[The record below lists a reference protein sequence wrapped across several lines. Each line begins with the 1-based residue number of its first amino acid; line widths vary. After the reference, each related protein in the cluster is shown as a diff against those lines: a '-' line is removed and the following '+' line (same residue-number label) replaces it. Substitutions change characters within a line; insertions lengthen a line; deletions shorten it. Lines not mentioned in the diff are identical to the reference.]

1 MGRDSDK
8 AHTPKNGVSR
18 RSILKGIGL
27 GGGAVA
33 AGALPA
39 FPQVS
44 AGPKVQGPE
53 AVPISLNVNGKDYK
67 ANVEPRATLLN
78 TLRNQLDLTGTK
90 LVCDRGSCG
99 ACTVHLDGKPVCSCL
114 TLALDAQGRKITTI
128 EGLAKG
134 DQLDPVQAAFIEKDA
149 LQCGFCTPGMIMSVR
164 ALLNR
169 TPSPSLAQVKHAVVG
184 NLCRCG
190 TYPRVF
196 EAALSAA
203 QQMPARPAAARKGA

>member
-1 MGRDSDK
+1 M
-8 AHTPKNGVSR
+8 AHKNGVSR

-33 AGALPA
+33 ASVLPA
-39 FPQVS
+39 FPQA
-44 AGPKVQGPE
+44 AGAAKVQGPD
-53 AVPISLNVNGKDYK
+53 AVPVTLNINGKPYQTK
-67 ANVEPRATLLN
+67 VEPRTTLLN

-90 LVCDRGSCG
+90 VVCDRGSCG

-114 TLALDAQGRKITTI
+114 TLALDAQGKKITTI
-128 EGLAKG
+128 EGLAKDG
-134 DQLDPVQAAFIEKDA
+134 HLDPVQAAFIEKDA

-169 TPSPSLAQVKHAVVG
+169 TPSPSLSQVKQAVAG

-196 EAALSAA
+196 EAAI
-203 QQMPARPAAARKGA
+203 AAAKVRA

>member
-1 MGRDSDK
+1 V
-8 AHTPKNGVSR
+8 P
-18 RSILKGIGL
+18 
-27 GGGAVA
+27 VA
-33 AGALPA
+33 
-39 FPQVS
+39 
-44 AGPKVQGPE
+44 
-53 AVPISLNVNGKDYK
+53 LNINGKDYK

-99 ACTVHLDGKPVCSCL
+99 ACTVFLDGKPVCSCL
-114 TLALDAQGRKITTI
+114 TLALDVQGKKITTI

-169 TPSPSLAQVKHAVVG
+169 TPSPSLAQVKYAVAG

-196 EAALSAA
+196 EAALAAA
-203 QQMPARPAAARKGA
+203 QSAPARKGA

>member
-8 AHTPKNGVSR
+8 AHPKNGVSR

-27 GGGAVA
+27 GSGAVA
-33 AGALPA
+33 ASALPA
-39 FPQVS
+39 FPQV
-44 AGPKVQGPE
+44 AGGPKVQGPA
-53 AVPISLNVNGKDYK
+53 AVPIALNINGKDYK
-67 ANVEPRATLLN
+67 TNVEPRSTLLN

-114 TLALDAQGRKITTI
+114 TLALDAQGKKITTI

-169 TPSPSLAQVKHAVVG
+169 TPSPSLAQVKYAVAG

-196 EAALSAA
+196 EAALAA
-203 QQMPARPAAARKGA
+203 ARPAARKGA